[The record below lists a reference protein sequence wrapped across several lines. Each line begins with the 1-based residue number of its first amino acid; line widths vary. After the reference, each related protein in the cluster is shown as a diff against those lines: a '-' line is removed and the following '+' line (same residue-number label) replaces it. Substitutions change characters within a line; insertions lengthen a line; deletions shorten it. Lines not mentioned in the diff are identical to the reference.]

1 MAKVKVEKEGQ
12 AYEVNFKD
20 KLVTYQPRSKEARIR
35 EFKQFLESKFSKR
48 WMEQPHKVTVLEKQY
63 LKEFFD
69 SL

>member
-12 AYEVNFKD
+12 EYEVNFKD
-20 KLVTYQPRSKEARIR
+20 KLVTYQQRSKKARIR

-63 LKEFFD
+63 INEFFNTI
-69 SL
+69 